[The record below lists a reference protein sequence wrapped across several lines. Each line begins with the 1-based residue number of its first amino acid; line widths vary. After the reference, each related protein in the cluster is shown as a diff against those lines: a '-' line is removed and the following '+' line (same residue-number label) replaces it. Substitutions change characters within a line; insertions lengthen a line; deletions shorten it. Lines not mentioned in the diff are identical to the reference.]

1 MNNIKK
7 TLYPVKD
14 KYKKRQKSSSGRIIP
29 FTTVDRQF
37 IKKGLIVPVLSRR
50 KTEYTIGL

>member
-1 MNNIKK
+1 M
-7 TLYPVKD
+7 YPVQD
-14 KYKKRQKSSSGRIIP
+14 KYKKRQQSSSGRIIP

-37 IKKGLIVPVLSRR
+37 IKKGLIVPVLSRK